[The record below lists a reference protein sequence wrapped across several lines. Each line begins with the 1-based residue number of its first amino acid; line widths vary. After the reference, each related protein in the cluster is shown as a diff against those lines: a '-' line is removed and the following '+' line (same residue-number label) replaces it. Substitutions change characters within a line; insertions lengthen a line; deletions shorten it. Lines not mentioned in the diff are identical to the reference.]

1 MKLVIPM
8 WMPCDWLFFQF
19 WRKERRMVCGRE
31 SQWAWMH
38 AYKHC
43 PHSYRISCFH
53 VTASLPL
60 HSNTLYLSLSL
71 SLATKYYAKSR
82 KPLLLM
88 GIHMTHACKAACLCK
103 NHAGHAACSS
113 MQSSSWLISQHY
125 MLCVCVCGLIVPSNC
140 HMQSCLKH

>member
-1 MKLVIPM
+1 MTGY
-8 WMPCDWLFFQF
+8 FFSF
-19 WRKERRMVCGRE
+19 GAKRGEWCVEEKASGHGC
-31 SQWAWMH
+31 MH
-38 AYKHC
+38 TSIAPTATEYHASMLLPHC
-43 PHSYRISCFH
+43 HCTQILSI
-53 VTASLPL
+53 
-60 HSNTLYLSLSL
+60 SLSL

-140 HMQSCLKH
+140 HM